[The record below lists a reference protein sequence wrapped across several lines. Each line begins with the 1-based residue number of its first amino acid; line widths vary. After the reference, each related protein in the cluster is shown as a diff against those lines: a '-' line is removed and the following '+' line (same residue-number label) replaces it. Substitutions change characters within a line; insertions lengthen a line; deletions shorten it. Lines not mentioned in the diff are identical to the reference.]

1 MPAELQ
7 VDAGLLDQLRR
18 RDPEVLASTVQ
29 EHARPL
35 FRAARGMGFSDEQ
48 AEDVVQD
55 VFTTFLE
62 TLDRFEGKS
71 QLRTWLFG
79 ILHNKIR
86 ERRREVWRDEQYD
99 PIDAVFE
106 SRFDTRGNWV
116 RPPENILA
124 SLESAE
130 VGIAVNTCM
139 ETLPGAQREAFL
151 LREIQECE
159 TPEICK
165 ILEITVTNLHVLL
178 HRARIRLRECMESKG
193 WGKRR

>member
-7 VDAGLLDQLRR
+7 ADADLLNQLRK
-18 RDPEVLASTVQ
+18 RDPEVLASTVRD
-29 EHARPL
+29 HARPL
-35 FRAARGMGFSDEQ
+35 FRAARAVGLSDEH
-48 AEDVVQD
+48 AEDIVQD

-79 ILHNKIR
+79 ILHNKVR
-86 ERRREVWRDEQYD
+86 ERRREAWRDEQYD
-99 PIDAVFE
+99 PIDSVFE

-116 RPPENILA
+116 RPPENILE
-124 SLESAE
+124 SLESE
-130 VGIAVNTCM
+130 EIGTAVKACM
-139 ETLPGAQREAFL
+139 ETLPGAQREAFT
-151 LREIQECE
+151 LREIQDFE

-165 ILEITVTNLHVLL
+165 ILQVSVTNLHVLL

-193 WGKRR
+193 WGKRV